1 MKQPKFLNSIVP
13 LIKSRLVKNSF
24 WGIAASGGQTLL
36 LSLFFVILARKYD
49 PSLFAI
55 FLIATTIYQ
64 FLSAFSTLGL
74 NQWFTRSIVNAEN
87 KTAIIHKFLKIQL
100 VSGIAF
106 YLINIAAAYLLYDHT
121 LLHHLAV
128 ILGINILFDNIIY
141 GIRALNVA
149 EFQQK
154 KTFLIL
160 LADSVLKFLAS
171 CVLLFYPLSIITLS
185 IILIGIR
192 LVTVNIFLG
201 FGSANLISFKK
212 LILYK
217 IGWNEIKNII
227 GRNWAFVIIGSVSMI
242 YWRIGNL
249 IISKTLPLKDV
260 ANYEISYKVFSLA
273 LVLPIIVST
282 TVFPS
287 LVEMYKLGDMRKLK
301 SYFHKVFFIYLAYS
315 LLVYTFFFSFSDFL
329 IPFAFGEKFADNAV
343 YTKEMFLAVLVFP
356 TALLQANMLVALHKE
371 KTDMWLNI
379 VSLTINVAFCITG
392 LYFYKSLTVV
402 NLAIFSSFLIF
413 HICQD
418 IYLIK
423 NKITTLADVMT
434 TYLIIGLTISAYI
447 VLSNYLNPIILFI
460 TFWLVITIV
469 VLSLILKPKN
479 RMRLFGKYNSFSV
492 FTEKI

>member
-1 MKQPKFLNSIVP
+1 MLKNSRILKNSI
-13 LIKSRLVKNSF
+13 

-49 PSLFAI
+49 PSIFAI

-74 NQWFTRSIVNAEN
+74 SQWFTRAIVSVED
-87 KTAIIHKFLKIQL
+87 KSAIIHKFLKIQW

-106 YLINIAAAYLLYDHT
+106 YLVNIGAAYLLYDDK

-128 ILGINILFDNIIY
+128 ILGVNILFDNIIY

-171 CVLLFYPLSIITLS
+171 CVLLFYPLPIITLS

-217 IGWNEIKNII
+217 VGWNEIKNII

-249 IISKTLPLKDV
+249 IISKTLPLKNV

-287 LVEMYKLGDMRKLK
+287 LVELYKQGNMKKLK
-301 SYFHKVFFIYLAYS
+301 SYFHKVFYLYLAYS
-315 LLVYTFFFSFSDFL
+315 LFVYTFFYSFSDFV
-329 IPFAFGEKFADNAV
+329 IPFAFGEKFADNAI

-379 VSLTINVAFCITG
+379 VSLIINVVFCVAG

-418 IYLIK
+418 IYLIR
-423 NKITTLADVMT
+423 NKISSLADVIG
-434 TYLIIGLTISAYI
+434 TYLIIGLTITTYI
-447 VLSNYLNPIILFI
+447 VLSNYVQPILLFVL
-460 TFWLVITIV
+460 FWLVIGIV
-469 VLSLILKPKN
+469 FLKLVLKPGKKI
-479 RMRLFGKYNSFSV
+479 RLFGNQSSFSIL
-492 FTEKI
+492 TEKI